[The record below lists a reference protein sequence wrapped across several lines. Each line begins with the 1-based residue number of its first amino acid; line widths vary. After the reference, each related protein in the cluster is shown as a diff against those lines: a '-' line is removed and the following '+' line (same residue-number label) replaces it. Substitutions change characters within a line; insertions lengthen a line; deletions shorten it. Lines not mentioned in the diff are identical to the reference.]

1 MCGTERNRP
10 RLSGR
15 PDEPPYVS
23 TVWEFWAKSV
33 TVVTSPRKCQCRH
46 TSCPLRAWR
55 QERQNESFLS
65 LSVLVPRLCFIPF
78 QTWQSNMSGS
88 CSKQHPVSFY
98 LRQNPHAQDFC
109 NRQHKIIKTLACC
122 EVKHHR
128 FRDFGGSHHT
138 CPALWWF
145 SSRHSSI
152 SCWWRSS
159 FLFTPSFGCLA
170 SS

>member
-33 TVVTSPRKCQCRH
+33 TVVTSPRKCQCSH

-55 QERQNESFLS
+55 QERWNESFLS

-122 EVKHHR
+122 EVKHHT
-128 FRDFGGSHHT
+128 DSEILVALTTPAQLSGGSPHDTALFRADGVHH
-138 CPALWWF
+138 F
-145 SSRHSSI
+145 S
-152 SCWWRSS
+152 
-159 FLFTPSFGCLA
+159 LLLPLDA
-170 SS
+170 